1 MKYLEILIWGD
12 NMKRQISISIFLAI
26 LVIALTW
33 LYIKFSNDTQ
43 LHDNGVL
50 TKENSQENSLEISQ
64 EYVSFEYYVKDDNG
78 RLVVYEAKTQAVYAQ
93 TGIETDTLPMELQ
106 ANLDAGIFFQS
117 EEDLYNFLESYSS

>member
-1 MKYLEILIWGD
+1 MEILIWGD
-12 NMKRQISISIFLAI
+12 NMKRQISISILLAI

-50 TKENSQENSLEISQ
+50 TKENQQENAMEISQ
-64 EYVSFEYYVKDDNG
+64 EYEVFSYYIKDDDG
-78 RLVVYEAKTQAVYAQ
+78 RLVVYDTKTQSIFAQ
-93 TGIETDTLPMELQ
+93 TGIETDTLPVELQ
-106 ANLDAGIFFQS
+106 SELDTGLFFQT

>member
-1 MKYLEILIWGD
+1 
-12 NMKRQISISIFLAI
+12 MKRQISISILLAI

-50 TKENSQENSLEISQ
+50 TKENKQENALEISQ
-64 EYVSFEYYVKDDNG
+64 EYVSFEYYIKDDNG

-93 TGIETDTLPMELQ
+93 TGIETNALPMELQ
-106 ANLDAGIFFQS
+106 SNLDTGIFFQS